1 MAPHSPNN
9 DLVLHCRTSVTQL
22 LADDTGF
29 EWVDSLRY
37 TGYQYVDWQ
46 FEGDDLI
53 CVIRTS

>member
-1 MAPHSPNN
+1 M
-9 DLVLHCRTSVTQL
+9 HCRTSVTQL

-29 EWVDSLRY
+29 QWVDSLRY